1 MKNFNTILYQIID
14 NSTEILIIILSTFVG
29 LYKVWQN
36 FDKIKE
42 NIVMTVI
49 YSILFIF
56 GILKIAHINI
66 LMVIFCLKKRI
77 KAYKMVSIMQDID
90 QTFYDILEDSGNWQF
105 LSELNDN
112 ISSIKNKIDIIKNKV
127 EENKKIQNSTIQ
139 INNNNI

>member
-90 QTFYDILEDSGNWQF
+90 QTFYYVLEDPGNWQF
-105 LSELNDN
+105 LEELNDN

-127 EENKKIQNSTIQ
+127 EENKKIQNSEIQ

>member
-77 KAYKMVSIMQDID
+77 KAYKKVSIMQDID
-90 QTFYDILEDSGNWQF
+90 QTFSYVLEDPGNWQF
-105 LSELNDN
+105 LEELNDN

>member
-90 QTFYDILEDSGNWQF
+90 QTFYDILEDSGNRQF

>member
-90 QTFYDILEDSGNWQF
+90 QTFYDILEDSGNRQF

-139 INNNNI
+139 INNDNI

>member
-66 LMVIFCLKKRI
+66 FMVIFCLKKRI

-90 QTFYDILEDSGNWQF
+90 QTFSYVLEDPGNWQF
-105 LSELNDN
+105 LEELNDN

>member
-1 MKNFNTILYQIID
+1 
-14 NSTEILIIILSTFVG
+14 
-29 LYKVWQN
+29 
-36 FDKIKE
+36 
-42 NIVMTVI
+42 MTVI

-90 QTFYDILEDSGNWQF
+90 QTFYDILEDSGNRQF

>member
-90 QTFYDILEDSGNWQF
+90 QTFSYVLEDPGNWQF
-105 LSELNDN
+105 LEELNDN

-127 EENKKIQNSTIQ
+127 EENKKIQNSEIQ

>member
-90 QTFYDILEDSGNWQF
+90 QTFYDILEDSGNRQF

-112 ISSIKNKIDIIKNKV
+112 ISSIKNKIDIIRNKV

>member
-90 QTFYDILEDSGNWQF
+90 QTFSYVLEDPGNRQF
-105 LSELNDN
+105 LEELNDN

>member
-1 MKNFNTILYQIID
+1 MKNFNTIIYQIID

-90 QTFYDILEDSGNWQF
+90 QTFYDILEDSGNRQF

>member
-90 QTFYDILEDSGNWQF
+90 QTFYDILEDSGNRQF

-127 EENKKIQNSTIQ
+127 EENKKFKILRFK
-139 INNNNI
+139 

>member
-90 QTFYDILEDSGNWQF
+90 QTFSYVLEDPGNWQF
-105 LSELNDN
+105 LEELNDN
-112 ISSIKNKIDIIKNKV
+112 ISSIKNKIVNLIKKG
-127 EENKKIQNSTIQ
+127 EENKKIQNSMIQ
-139 INNNNI
+139 INNSNI

>member
-90 QTFYDILEDSGNWQF
+90 QTFSYVLEDPGNWQF
-105 LSELNDN
+105 LEELNDN

>member
-77 KAYKMVSIMQDID
+77 KA
-90 QTFYDILEDSGNWQF
+90 
-105 LSELNDN
+105 ELNDN

>member
-90 QTFYDILEDSGNWQF
+90 QTFYDILEDSGNRQF

-127 EENKKIQNSTIQ
+127 EENKKNSKFYDS
-139 INNNNI
+139 NK